1 MAKIELAG
9 QKFTVDEI
17 VYEGKGIAVYVCN
30 GVLEIDD
37 GTSGEKTEDTP
48 ENRKKFVTQAKELE
62 KAWER

>member
-1 MAKIELAG
+1 MTKIELAG
-9 QKFTVDEI
+9 QEFTVDEI
-17 VYEGKGIAVYVCN
+17 VYDGEGVAVYVVD

-48 ENRKKFVTQAKELE
+48 ENREKFVTQAKELE